1 MRRRRSRLKA
11 PSAPRTFSRWFG
23 ILRPAVA
30 VVLVGG
36 LIAWFTRDPSP
47 KDEPAAGLIPV
58 TLQLDWFP
66 EPAHGGFYQ
75 AIARGYFEAEGL
87 DVTILAGGPG
97 GRPTQKVASGQ
108 VEFSMGRSDDMMMA
122 AEQGLP
128 VLIVAALM
136 QRDPQALMV
145 HADHPVRDFA
155 DLDGRAVMA
164 YPGSAWIPYLKK
176 HYDIEFDLMPMS
188 FGLARF
194 MAEPDLIQACFV
206 TDEPFRVRN
215 QGVAVRTL
223 LISDSGY
230 DPYRVIVTH
239 RPFAAENPE
248 VVRAFVAAS
257 IRGWEDYLFGDPSPA
272 HDLIAAANDHM
283 DAAQMTYSHTQMREQ
298 GFVQGDP
305 AQGEQIGQLDPNRLH
320 AHARLLHGMQIL
332 RELPPLDAYADLSF
346 LPLERR
352 R

>member
-1 MRRRRSRLKA
+1 MRRRRNRLKTQA
-11 PSAPRTFSRWFG
+11 PPTPFARLFG
-23 ILRPAVA
+23 ILRPAIA

-36 LIAWFTRDPSP
+36 LIAWMARDSSP
-47 KDEPAAGLIPV
+47 KPSSRQVFAEI

-75 AIARGYFEAEGL
+75 ALARGYYEDEGL
-87 DVTILAGGPG
+87 RVNILPGGPG
-97 GRPTQKVASGQ
+97 GRPTQKVAAGQ
-108 VEFSMGRSDDMMMA
+108 VPFSMGRSDDMMLA

-128 VLIVAALM
+128 VLIVGALM
-136 QRDPQALMV
+136 QRDPQALML
-145 HADHPVRDFA
+145 HAANPVREFA

-176 HYDIEFDLMPMS
+176 RYNIEFDLMPMS

-206 TDEPFRVRN
+206 TDEPFRVRQ
-215 QGVAVRTL
+215 QGMAVRTL
-223 LISDSGY
+223 LLSDSGY
-230 DPYRVIVTH
+230 DPYRVMVAH
-239 RPFAAENPE
+239 RPFADANPE
-248 VVRAFVAAS
+248 VVRGFVAAS

-272 HDLIAAANDHM
+272 HQLIAAANDHM
-283 DAAQMTYSHTQMREQ
+283 DAAQMAYSHTQMRAQ

-305 AQGEQIGQLDPNRLH
+305 AKGEQIGQLDQARLN
-320 AHARLLHGMQIL
+320 AHAELLHEMGVL
-332 RELPPLDAYADLSF
+332 SDPLPLEAYADLSF